1 MLDRDVFV
9 KYLAYGARER
19 KAGWQLTKYDST
31 SFNTKI
37 FTIEYLEAVKWY
49 DVYLHCGFYTDLTTY
64 S

>member
-19 KAGWQLTKYDST
+19 KAVGWQLTKYDST

-37 FTIEYLEAVKWY
+37 FTIEYLEP
-49 DVYLHCGFYTDLTTY
+49 TIQ
-64 S
+64 